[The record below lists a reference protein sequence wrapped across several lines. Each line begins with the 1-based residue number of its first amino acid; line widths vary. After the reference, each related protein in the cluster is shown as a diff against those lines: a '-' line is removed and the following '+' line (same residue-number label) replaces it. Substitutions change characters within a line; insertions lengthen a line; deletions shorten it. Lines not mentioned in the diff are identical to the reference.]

1 VALNL
6 LLDNPQD
13 NSPSDTQEKPIDK
26 ASQGGGVPSVPVP
39 KPEPRNFFA
48 DLLTREQL
56 APQLQTTIRTL
67 DRWESLKIGPP
78 RIILGGSV
86 LYRVA
91 AVREWLL
98 KREQQPLSARRPYTH
113 RKRPEQTLNPVK
125 GRAKRAAEVAS
136 KAAGQAVQV
145 EEASK

>member
-6 LLDNPQD
+6 LLDKPQTNAPLD
-13 NSPSDTQEKPIDK
+13 AEDKPYSI
-26 ASQGGGVPSVPVP
+26 PSVPVSQP
-39 KPEPRNFFA
+39 AAPNFFA

-56 APQLQTTIRTL
+56 APQLQTTVRSL

-86 LYRVA
+86 LYRVG

-98 KREQQPLSARRPYTH
+98 KREQQPLSPRRPYTH

-125 GRAKRAAEVAS
+125 GRAKKAANAAEKLEQMS
-136 KAAGQAVQV
+136 T
-145 EEASK
+145 